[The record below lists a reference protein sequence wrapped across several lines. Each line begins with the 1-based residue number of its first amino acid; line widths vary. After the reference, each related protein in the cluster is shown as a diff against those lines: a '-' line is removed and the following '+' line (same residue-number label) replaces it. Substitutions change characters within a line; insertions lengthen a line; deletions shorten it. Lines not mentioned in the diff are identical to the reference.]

1 MWDGL
6 MGLDVFETFLNLNN
20 GDISVDLKGMGI
32 VPLNSLWKAAH
43 DTWGKTKVLTGARM
57 RIAS

>member
-6 MGLDVFETFLNLNN
+6 MGLDLFETFLNLNN
-20 GDISVDLKGMGI
+20 GDISVDLEGMEI

-43 DTWGKTKVLTGARM
+43 DTWGNHGPDRC
-57 RIAS
+57 